1 MNIVDLHC
9 HSTIS
14 DGLLTPRDLVRRA
27 ADNRVE
33 LLALTDHDHLGGLAE
48 ARREADVLGIV
59 FLDGVEISVSWADL
73 TIHVVGLGIDA
84 TNAELARGLAGV
96 RAGRDSRAMRMGESL
111 AAIGIRGAYE
121 GALCYVRN
129 PALISRTHFAR
140 WLVEQR
146 YARDVANVFE
156 HFLGRG
162 KPGYVQHQWC
172 SLEQAVGLIRAA
184 GGVAVMAH
192 PGRYRMSAGDRD
204 RLFATFKAL
213 GGEAI
218 EVVAGGHDQ
227 AAVREYAHIARKY
240 GFAASRASD
249 FHGPGESAVDVGR
262 AAPLPPDLE
271 PVWERVAA

>member
-27 ADNRVE
+27 ADNHVE
-33 LLALTDHDHLGGLAE
+33 LLALTDHDHVGGLVE

-59 FLDGVEISVSWADL
+59 FADGVEISVSWEDL

-84 TNAELARGLAGV
+84 TNAELARGLAVV
-96 RAGRDSRAMRMGESL
+96 RAGRDSRAMRMGDSL

-121 GALCYVRN
+121 GALRHVRN
-129 PALISRTHFAR
+129 PALVSRTHFAR

-146 YARDVANVFE
+146 YARDVAKVFD

-172 SLEQAVGLIRAA
+172 SLEEAVGLIRAA

-204 RLFATFKAL
+204 RLFAAFKAL

-218 EVVAGGHDQ
+218 EVVAGGHGQ
-227 AAVREYAHIARKY
+227 AAVREYAHVARKY
-240 GFAASRASD
+240 GLAASRASD

-262 AAPLPPDLE
+262 VAPLPPDLE